1 MTATIWIAVCVFA
14 IGMTLA
20 VIGLF
25 AIMEFVEKYIDGG
38 CGCDEDKEGK
48 TQKHLRPK

>member
-38 CGCDEDKEGK
+38 CGCDEDKEEGK
-48 TQKHLRPK
+48 LKNI